1 MPGPLRKIIHIDMDA
16 FYAAIEQRDNPA
28 YRQRPIIVGGRPHSR
43 GVVATCSYEARR
55 FGIHSAM
62 PSAKAYQL
70 CPQAIFVKPR
80 FDIYRETSQQIR
92 NIFAHYCDRI
102 EPLALDEAYLDVS
115 NSNWFQGSAS
125 LLAKQ
130 IKDEIFQQTGLTA
143 SAGVSYNK
151 FLAKLASEHR
161 KPDGLFLIPPEQ
173 GEAYVAQLAIEKFHG
188 IGPATANK
196 MHQLGVHNGS
206 QLKQLS
212 LELLQQHFGKAA
224 QQYYNIARGLDHR
237 PVNAERTRKSIGSE
251 VTFEH
256 DISDRQVLIDH
267 LQQLLRKCLN
277 RLNETHQNAYTLTIK
292 IKFDNFVQITRGR
305 TLPQAL
311 RSDLETQPLLEE
323 LLHSATIEQ
332 RKIRLVGIT
341 LSGLEEHQPAAYRQL
356 DLFELF

>member
-341 LSGLEEHQPAAYRQL
+341 LSGLEEHQSAAYRQL